1 MIRLRIEVAGASR
14 DGEYPGDVL
23 SIGRAADNAIVVGDR
38 KVSRKHARIE
48 RVGGEIRLVHVAEG
62 NSTRVNGRDVQGCA
76 LAVGDRIEL
85 GESVLVVLGLGGV
98 PVPAPALAPP
108 PAAPVAKEEETDRR
122 VSSRPR
128 IPARGGGGR
137 RIVAGAAAA
146 GALVALAW
154 GAKVV
159 VERHGRI
166 VPPAPRQAAKGDR
179 GPSLPEAE
187 AALAALRAE
196 AEASP
201 AAGDDLLARAEAQAR
216 RYGPAYPEHAYGTA
230 TPFDRLVAAL
240 RERRARRPDAPPAG
254 ARVPEASPPP
264 PERAEERPAAKAEP
278 RPVPAAAPEVR
289 PAPPA
294 DSPREPIPAA
304 PVPPP
309 AAPPALRVASLSA
322 RGDPTR
328 VTVTFSR
335 PVDKASAET
344 ASNYAIEPGVA
355 VVAAARS
362 AMDSRVV
369 TLTVTP
375 MAEGKPYTLTVRGV
389 KDCAPTPSW
398 VDPGEE
404 RTFSFARGIL
414 SGAARE
420 EGEAAAASGRR
431 VNHAGRPLPPMPRFK
446 SPLLFNT
453 PEADAIL
460 SAMQVFP
467 PANPWNEDISRLP
480 VHPNSDRLVASVGA
494 DKPLR
499 ENWDMGFVLV
509 PPDQPRVDVKL
520 LTYGG
525 ESDKGPYPVPDNG
538 PIEGWP
544 MSGGTLENIQ
554 RHGDGDRHLIVVD
567 PANLMLYEFYMAR
580 KTDAGWVASNEA
592 TFNLATNKLRPR
604 GWTSSDAAG
613 LPIFPSI
620 PRYDECER
628 GMVEHAMRFTVRR
641 TRKEFIY
648 PATHHA
654 GHTTDPNVPA
664 MGQRFRLK
672 AGVDVSGFPKHARAI
687 ALGLKK
693 YGMFVADNGA
703 DWYLSV
709 PPDRRLEGLDA
720 LRRLKGGDFE
730 VVQTT
735 GENEG
740 PRAGGRP

>member
-1 MIRLRIEVAGASR
+1 MIRLRIEVGGVSR
-14 DGEYPGDVL
+14 EGEFPGDVL
-23 SIGRAADNAIVVGDR
+23 PIGRATDNAVVVADR

-48 RVGGEIRLVHVAEG
+48 RVGGEVRLVHVAEG
-62 NSTRVNGRDVQGCA
+62 NLTKVNGQEVRSRV
-76 LAVGDRIEL
+76 LAAGDRIEL
-85 GESVLVVLGLGGV
+85 GESALVVLDLGGPPV
-98 PVPAPALAPP
+98 PVPSLAPP
-108 PAAPVAKEEETDRR
+108 SAAPASAEEETDRR
-122 VSSRPR
+122 PVSRSRIAVP
-128 IPARGGGGR
+128 GNTGGR
-137 RIVAGAAAA
+137 VVAGAAVL
-146 GALVALAW
+146 GALAALVW

-159 VERHGRI
+159 MRHHGRI
-166 VPPAPRQAAKGDR
+166 APAAPRKVAKEEQ
-179 GPSLPEAE
+179 GPSLKEAE
-187 AALAALRAE
+187 EALAALRAE
-196 AEASP
+196 ADSAP
-201 AAGDDLLARAEAQAR
+201 AVGEDLLARAEAQAR
-216 RYGPAYPEHAYGTA
+216 KYGPAYPEHAYGTA
-230 TPFDRLVAAL
+230 TPFDRLVAGL
-240 RERRARRPDAPPAG
+240 RERRAPRAAAPPAE
-254 ARVPEASPPP
+254 ARAFEAPPP
-264 PERAEERPAAKAEP
+264 PPARAEERPAAKPE
-278 RPVPAAAPEVR
+278 PAAAPEAR
-289 PAPPA
+289 PAPA
-294 DSPREPIPAA
+294 AESPRGPSAA
-304 PVPPP
+304 PAPSP
-309 AAPPALRVASLSA
+309 AAPPGLRVASVAA
-322 RGDPTR
+322 RGDPGR
-328 VTVTFSR
+328 VTVIFSR

-344 ASNYAIEPGVA
+344 AANYAIEPGIRVT
-355 VVAAARS
+355 AAARS
-362 AMDSRVV
+362 VMDSRVV

-375 MAEGKPYTLTVRGV
+375 MAEGKPYTLTVKGV
-389 KDCAPTPSW
+389 KDCAPVPS
-398 VDPGEE
+398 VVASEAG
-404 RTFSFARGIL
+404 RAFSFTRGIF

-431 VNHAGRPLPPMPRFK
+431 VNHAGRPLPPMPRFRE
-446 SPLLFNT
+446 PLMFNT
-453 PEADAIL
+453 PEADAVL

-467 PANPWNEDISRLP
+467 PDNPWNEDISKLP
-480 VHPNSDRLVASVGA
+480 VHPNSDRYVASVGA

-499 ENWDMGFVLV
+499 ENWDMCFVLV
-509 PPDQPRVDVKL
+509 PPNQPRVDVKL
-520 LTYGG
+520 LTYGD

-544 MSGGTLENIQ
+544 MSGGTLENVQ

-567 PANLMLYEFYMAR
+567 PANRMLYEFYMGR
-580 KTDAGWVASNEA
+580 RTDAGWVCSNEA
-592 TFNLATNKLRPR
+592 TFNLATNRLRPR

-648 PATHHA
+648 PATHQA

-693 YGMFVADNGA
+693 YGMLVADNGA

-720 LRRLKGGDFE
+720 LRRLRGSDFE

-740 PRAGGRP
+740 PRAAGRP